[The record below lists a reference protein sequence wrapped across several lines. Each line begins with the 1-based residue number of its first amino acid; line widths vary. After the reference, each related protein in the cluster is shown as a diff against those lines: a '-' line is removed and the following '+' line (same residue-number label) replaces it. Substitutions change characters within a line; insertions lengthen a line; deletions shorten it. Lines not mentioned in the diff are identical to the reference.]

1 VVELKHVSILIVI
14 ILLGAIGGI
23 YILNKPG
30 LSGELVREAEGD
42 NETIVI
48 GVISD
53 THIPTRTHSIPPEVF
68 KIFENASYIIHAGD
82 FVQLSVVEELERIAP
97 VVGVQGNMDPVAVR
111 EKYPKV
117 NTLEV
122 LGWKIGV
129 VHDGIPVLRSGRL
142 KELAKRE
149 DFDVLVFGHSHR
161 GSVKEEDGVL
171 YVNPGSP
178 MQPLFSKASIG
189 VLKVSKKKVEADIL
203 ILEESDSGGIS

>member
-1 VVELKHVSILIVI
+1 MVELKAVLIVI
-14 ILLGAIGGI
+14 ILLGAMGGM
-23 YILNKPG
+23 YISDFKRNLW
-30 LSGELVREAEGD
+30 GELVQEIEGD

-53 THIPTRTHSIPPEVF
+53 THVPTRARSIPPEVF

-82 FVQLSVVEELERIAP
+82 FIQLSAVEELERIAP
-97 VVGVQGNMDPVAVR
+97 VVGVQGNMDPAAVR

-122 LGWKIGV
+122 LGWKMGV
-129 VHDGIPVLRSGRL
+129 VHDGIPILRSGRL

-161 GSVKEEDGVL
+161 SSVREEDGVL

-178 MQPLFSKASIG
+178 TQPLFSEASVG

-203 ILEESDSGGIS
+203 PLTG

>member
-1 VVELKHVSILIVI
+1 MVELKAVLIVI
-14 ILLGAIGGI
+14 ILLGAMGGM
-23 YILNKPG
+23 YILDFKRN
-30 LSGELVREAEGD
+30 LWGELVQEIEGD

-53 THIPTRTHSIPPEVF
+53 THVPTRARSIPPEVF

-82 FVQLSVVEELERIAP
+82 FIQLSAVEELERIAP
-97 VVGVQGNMDPVAVR
+97 VVGVQGNMDPAAVR

-122 LGWKIGV
+122 LGWKMGV
-129 VHDGIPVLRSGRL
+129 VHDGIPILRSGRL

-161 GSVKEEDGVL
+161 SSVREEDGVL

-178 MQPLFSKASIG
+178 TQPLFSEASVG

-203 ILEESDSGGIS
+203 PLTG

>member
-1 VVELKHVSILIVI
+1 MVELKAVLIVI
-14 ILLGAIGGI
+14 ILLGAMGGM
-23 YILNKPG
+23 YILDFKRN
-30 LSGELVREAEGD
+30 LWGELVQEIEGD

-53 THIPTRTHSIPPEVF
+53 THVPTRARSIPPEVF

-82 FVQLSVVEELERIAP
+82 FIQLSAVEELERIAP
-97 VVGVQGNMDPVAVR
+97 VVGVQGNMDPAAVR

-122 LGWKIGV
+122 LGWKVGV
-129 VHDGIPVLRSGRL
+129 VHDGIPILRSGRL

-161 GSVKEEDGVL
+161 SSVREEDGVL

-178 MQPLFSKASIG
+178 TQPLFSEASVG

-203 ILEESDSGGIS
+203 PLTG

>member
-1 VVELKHVSILIVI
+1 MVELKAVLIVI
-14 ILLGAIGGI
+14 ILLGAMGGM
-23 YILNKPG
+23 YILDFKRN
-30 LSGELVREAEGD
+30 LWGELVQEIEGD

-53 THIPTRTHSIPPEVF
+53 THVPTRARSIPPEVF

-82 FVQLSVVEELERIAP
+82 FIQLSAVEELERIAP
-97 VVGVQGNMDPVAVR
+97 VVGVQGNMDPAAVR

-129 VHDGIPVLRSGRL
+129 VHDGIPILRSGRL

-161 GSVKEEDGVL
+161 SSVREEDGVL

-178 MQPLFSKASIG
+178 TQPLFSEASVG
-189 VLKVSKKKVEADIL
+189 VLKVSKKKVKADIL
-203 ILEESDSGGIS
+203 PLTG

>member
-1 VVELKHVSILIVI
+1 MVELKHVSILIVI

-178 MQPLFSKASIG
+178 TQPMFSEASVG

>member
-1 VVELKHVSILIVI
+1 VVELKAVLILIGI
-14 ILLGAIGGI
+14 ILLGAIGGR

-42 NETIVI
+42 NEIVI

-53 THIPTRTHSIPPEVF
+53 THIPTRTHSIPPEAF

-82 FVQLSVVEELERIAP
+82 FVQLSVVEEFERIAP

-142 KELAKRE
+142 KELVKRE

-178 MQPLFSKASIG
+178 TQPLFSEGSVG
-189 VLKVSKKKVEADIL
+189 VLKVSKKKVKADIF
-203 ILEESDSGGIS
+203 ILGESDSGGIS